1 MKEKLNSLIK
11 PMSENTAA
19 DLAIITWEIQ
29 QHAERLRKMMFDGV
43 EEDIRRMVKEEN
55 EALEKSILSGGSVI
69 FFDPIHKTKHAAHT
83 IEEYI
88 DSKCRMS
95 IPYTRRF
102 FIDED
107 GVLVKTI
114 EPMG

>member
-1 MKEKLNSLIK
+1 MKMGYSPKIPKTE
-11 PMSENTAA
+11 
-19 DLAIITWEIQ
+19 DLA
-29 QHAERLRKMMFDGV
+29 ALLRLKIKTSDAYKEAV
-43 EEDIRRMVKEEN
+43 NAILADTEHVIKAMVKEEN
-55 EALEKSILSGGSVI
+55 EALEKSVLSGGSVM
-69 FFDPIHKTKHAAHT
+69 FCDFIHRTTRTAHT
-83 IEEYI
+83 IEKYI
-88 DSKCRMS
+88 DFKCRMS